1 LAIFSHS
8 KGFLRIESDD
18 TILLVDERGGLGW
31 IVKMEN
37 VDWEAYEGEKGKE
50 LSQQNENSS
59 FDESFQRN

>member
-1 LAIFSHS
+1 
-8 KGFLRIESDD
+8 LRIESDD